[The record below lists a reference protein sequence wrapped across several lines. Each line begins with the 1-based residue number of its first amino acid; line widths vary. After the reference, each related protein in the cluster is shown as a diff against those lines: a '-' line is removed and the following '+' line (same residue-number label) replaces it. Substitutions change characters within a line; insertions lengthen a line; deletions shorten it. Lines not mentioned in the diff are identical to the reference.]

1 MADRRKFNI
10 SNVFHNFNWKKRL
23 IMYVAVILLAVAY
36 IFIFSDSN
44 YRVHK
49 KYNNKIKELEVEN
62 EKQKKNVE
70 IQSTYE
76 GISDRKDSLTL
87 ERYRRE
93 QLNMKKPDE
102 DLFIIK

>member
-23 IMYVAVILLAVAY
+23 IMYAAVVLLAVAY

-44 YRVHK
+44 YHVHK
-49 KYNNKIKELEVEN
+49 KLNDKIKEKEVEN

-70 IQSTYE
+70 IQSIYK
-76 GISDRKDSLTL
+76 GIRNDSMTL

-93 QLNMKKPDE
+93 QLNMKKENE
-102 DLFIIK
+102 DVFIIK